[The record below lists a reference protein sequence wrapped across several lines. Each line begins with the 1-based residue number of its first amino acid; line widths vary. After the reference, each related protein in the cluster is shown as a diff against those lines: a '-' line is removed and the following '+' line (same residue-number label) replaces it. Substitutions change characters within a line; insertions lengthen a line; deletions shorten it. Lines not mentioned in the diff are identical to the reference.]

1 MDRWS
6 GRVAVVTGASA
17 GIGKA
22 ITKVLLESGM
32 KVVGCARRVENIE
45 AMATQYSDLKGQLFA
60 YKCDM
65 EKEEE
70 ITQMFKWIS
79 EHKMLGKVDVCI
91 NNAGMSTSESLLE
104 GKYENWKK
112 MLNIN
117 VLGLCLCTKLSID
130 SMRENNIDDGHI
142 IMISSISGH
151 RVPPNPSTRFYA
163 ATKYSVNALIEGWRQ
178 SVREINSHIKISGL
192 SPGLVETEFQD
203 AMYQDR
209 EKAKSIHES
218 VTCLKAEDMAES
230 VKYILSTPPHVQ
242 VHDIIVRPT
251 EQAF

>member
-1 MDRWS
+1 MDRWC
-6 GRVAVVTGASA
+6 GRVALVTGASA

-45 AMATQYSDLKGQLFA
+45 AMASEYSDLKGQLFA

-70 ITQMFKWIS
+70 IEQMFKWIA
-79 EHKMLGKVDVCI
+79 EHKELGRVDVCI
-91 NNAGMSTSESLLE
+91 NNAGMSTSESLLD

-130 SMRENNIDDGHI
+130 SMRENKIDDGHV
-142 IMISSISGH
+142 IMISSIVGH
-151 RVPPNPSTRFYA
+151 KVAPVPHRFYA
-163 ATKYSVNALIEGWRQ
+163 ATKFAVNALIEGWRQ
-178 SVREINSHIKISGL
+178 SVRELNSHIKISGL

-209 EKAKSIHES
+209 EKAKSIHDS
-218 VTCLKAEDMAES
+218 IACLKAEDMAES

-251 EQAF
+251 EQTF